1 MRDMAEKTVDEKSFY
16 CVFNCMSFWYI
27 FCKKRQKVLCKNNW
41 RVCIENE
48 INKSKTAWCS

>member
-1 MRDMAEKTVDEKSFY
+1 MRDMAEKTVDEKSSY

-27 FCKKRQKVLCKNNW
+27 FCKMRQKVLCKNNW